1 MPPPDTFEAPY
12 PVDSKA
18 ALAEAGRMET
28 PLEALARKATE
39 IPS

>member
-1 MPPPDTFEAPY
+1 MPPPDTFETPY
-12 PVDSKA
+12 PVDRKA
-18 ALAEAGRMET
+18 TLAEAGRMET